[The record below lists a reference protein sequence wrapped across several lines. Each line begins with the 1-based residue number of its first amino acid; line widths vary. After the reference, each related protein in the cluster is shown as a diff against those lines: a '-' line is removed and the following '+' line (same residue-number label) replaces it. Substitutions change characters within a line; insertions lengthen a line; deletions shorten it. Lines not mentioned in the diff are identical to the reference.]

1 MGRLV
6 QQLWSAVGLD
16 GELAFRRL
24 KRGDKVR
31 EILFKAK
38 GRDNGE
44 WVEGYY
50 VLCRKCH
57 YILPIFN
64 SDALYHGYD
73 ERYDEWIEIEPST
86 ICQYT
91 GLTDKKGKKI
101 YEGDIIAFEDVGE
114 EGYEY
119 KEGFDFINRA
129 VIIWNNGRF
138 ELDKLASNNSGVL
151 EDMNCCHEDFWND
164 LKDCEVIGNIFDN
177 PDLLNQQN

>member
-1 MGRLV
+1 MKFN
-6 QQLWSAVGLD
+6 QLS
-16 GELAFRRL
+16 E
-24 KRGDKVR
+24 RGYKVR

-91 GLTDKKGKKI
+91 GLTDKNGLKI
-101 YEGDIIAFEDVGE
+101 WEGDIVECVYDGQVNVR
-114 EGYEY
+114 
-119 KEGFDFINRA
+119 K
-129 VIIWNNGRF
+129 IIWDDSELNFKGTNGKNQYGTNYDYLSCCE
-138 ELDKLASNNSGVL
+138 EL
-151 EDMNCCHEDFWND
+151 
-164 LKDCEVIGNIFDN
+164 VIMGNIYDSPN
-177 PDLLNQQN
+177 LLN